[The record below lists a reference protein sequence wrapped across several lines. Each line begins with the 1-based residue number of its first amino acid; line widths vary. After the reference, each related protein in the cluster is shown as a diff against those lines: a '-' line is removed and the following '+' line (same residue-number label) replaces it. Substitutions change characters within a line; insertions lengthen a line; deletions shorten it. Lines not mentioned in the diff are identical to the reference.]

1 LVHVGPLGDFRESR
15 RMPAPKQIC
24 LDFCWCFISIFNC

>member
-1 LVHVGPLGDFRESR
+1 
-15 RMPAPKQIC
+15 MPAPKQIC